1 MHMFDAE
8 KQVMADLKEEGTL
21 VTTKQYPAFQV
32 VVLRHPTL
40 GKLVLVEDKDG
51 QGAVIE
57 VEQ

>member
-1 MHMFDAE
+1 MFDAE